1 MKGHLPVLP
10 QETMDTLALAAGQTY
25 IDCTAG
31 LGGHSLLA
39 AELVGTNGMVVL
51 NDLDGANLE
60 RAAGAIRDVC
70 RVERVQGNFAELPR
84 TLAERGILADAVLA
98 DLGFASVHVDDG
110 ERGFSFMRDGPLD
123 MRYDR
128 SGGAETAAGLV
139 NTLGEAE
146 LASIIREFGEE
157 RRAKVVAQKLVQ
169 VRDVSPIQTT
179 SELAEAVRSVV
190 PRHRGKG
197 SGIDPATKTFQALRI
212 AVNDEMGSLSAL
224 LAAIRHDAEGWLQ
237 PGARIGIISFH
248 SLEDR
253 LVKQAF
259 AELVERGRAEHV
271 TAKPVTAGE
280 EETMANPRSRSAK
293 LRVVRMADK

>member
-10 QETMDTLALAAGQTY
+10 EETMDTLALAVGQTY
-25 IDCTAG
+25 VDCTAG

-39 AELVGTNGMVVL
+39 GELVGADGMVVL

-60 RAAGAIRDVC
+60 RAAGAIGGLC

-128 SGGAETAAGLV
+128 SGGAESAAGLV

-190 PRHRGKG
+190 PRQRGKG

-224 LAAIRHDAEGWLQ
+224 LAAIRHDAQGWLQ

-259 AELVERGRAEHV
+259 GELVERGRAEHV
-271 TAKPVTAGE
+271 TAKPVTASE
-280 EETMANPRSRSAK
+280 QETAANPRSRSAK
-293 LRVVRMADK
+293 LRVVRMTD

>member
-10 QETMDTLALAAGQTY
+10 EETMDTLALASGQTY
-25 IDCTAG
+25 VDCTAG

-39 AELVGTNGMVVL
+39 AELVGADGMVVL
-51 NDLDGANLE
+51 NDLDEANLE
-60 RAAGAIRDVC
+60 RAAGAIEGLC
-70 RVERVQGNFAELPR
+70 GGERVQGNFAELPR

-128 SGGAETAAGLV
+128 TGGAESAAGLV

-190 PRHRGKG
+190 PRQRGKG
-197 SGIDPATKTFQALRI
+197 SSIDPATKTFQALRI

-224 LAAIRHDAEGWLQ
+224 LAAVRHDAEGWLQ

-259 AELVERGRAEHV
+259 GELVERGKAEHV
-271 TAKPVTAGE
+271 TAKPVTASE
-280 EETMANPRSRSAK
+280 DETRTNPRSRSAK
-293 LRVVRMADK
+293 LRVVRMAD